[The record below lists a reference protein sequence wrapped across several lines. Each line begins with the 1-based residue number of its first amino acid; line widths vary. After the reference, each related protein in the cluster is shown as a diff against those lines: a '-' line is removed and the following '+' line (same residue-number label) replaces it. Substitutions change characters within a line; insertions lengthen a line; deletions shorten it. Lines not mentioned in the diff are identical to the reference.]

1 MGMAYRKLIG
11 DGLPGRR
18 CDRDPSGGADER
30 PEAHGESYEQRH
42 EEEAE
47 QRSDEQVHHLSH
59 SDVGT
64 ARWRG
69 LAASVDQIA
78 HHARARCAD
87 SDEEGFIASPSRPAM
102 IWPLM
107 PRAEP

>member
-69 LAASVDQIA
+69 LAESLIKSLITPAPVALIPTRRGSSPR
-78 HHARARCAD
+78 RAGR
-87 SDEEGFIASPSRPAM
+87 R
-102 IWPLM
+102 
-107 PRAEP
+107 